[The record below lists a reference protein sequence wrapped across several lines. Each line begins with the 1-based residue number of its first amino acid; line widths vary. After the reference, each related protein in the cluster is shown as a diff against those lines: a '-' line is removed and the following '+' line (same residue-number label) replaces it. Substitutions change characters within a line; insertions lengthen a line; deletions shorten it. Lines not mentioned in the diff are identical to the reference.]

1 VATTVVDV
9 DAEEEGVGGSSADVD
24 IRPDAGTWENLE
36 VALLEIDGAGAGE
49 GGCPDFIAEL
59 EGEGGEGGE
68 GLGVRSH
75 RGWWRGHCFERV
87 GRFWWC
93 LFCFRVERAKLKL
106 KKINGVR
113 RSG

>member
-1 VATTVVDV
+1 VVDV

-36 VALLEIDGAGAGE
+36 VALLEIDGA
-49 GGCPDFIAEL
+49 EL

-68 GLGVRSH
+68 GLSVRSH

-106 KKINGVR
+106 KKINGVG